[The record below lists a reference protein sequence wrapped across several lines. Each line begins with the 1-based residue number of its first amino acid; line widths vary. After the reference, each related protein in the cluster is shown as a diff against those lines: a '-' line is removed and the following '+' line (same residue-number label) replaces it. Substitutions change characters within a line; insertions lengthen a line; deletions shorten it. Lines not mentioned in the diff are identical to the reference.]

1 MTRTLF
7 QGGRV
12 FDGTP
17 APPTDADV
25 VIEDDRIVEVG
36 PGLDG
41 DRRVD
46 CSGHTVLPG
55 LFDAHT
61 HVIFSSLDWVEEL
74 VTPFSFKF
82 YDAMRNLAATLATG
96 ITTVRDAAGADAG
109 VKKAVDEG
117 VIAGPRMQISVNML
131 SQTGGHADGW
141 LRSGVDLD
149 LEWPGN
155 PSGRVDG
162 PDAVRRKVREMIRAG
177 ADVIKVATSGGVLS
191 PTDDPRHPHFRPD
204 ELEEM
209 VAEATAAGIYVMAHA
224 QGAEGIKN
232 AVRAG
237 IRSIEHGIYLDDE
250 GIELMVQ
257 RGTWLVPTLVAPL
270 GVLDAVDAGASI
282 PASSVEKAKAV
293 IEVHQQAVG
302 RAIDAGVKVAMGTDS
317 GVAPHGANLRELGL
331 LVRCGMS
338 PQQALVATTSSAA
351 ELMGLGEELG
361 TLEPGKRAD
370 LVLLDG
376 DALEVATLRER
387 VRQVWKD
394 GVLVAEDG
402 KVLR

>member
-1 MTRTLF
+1 M
-7 QGGRV
+7 
-12 FDGTP
+12 
-17 APPTDADV
+17 APVTEADV
-25 VIEDDRIVEVG
+25 VVEDGRIVEVG

-41 DRRVD
+41 DESVD
-46 CSGHTVLPG
+46 CAGQTVLPG

-61 HVIFSSLDWVEEL
+61 HVMFSTLDWVEEL

-82 YDAMRNLAATLATG
+82 YDAMRNLEATLATG

-109 VKKAVDEG
+109 IKKAVDEG
-117 VIAGPRMQISVNML
+117 VIAGPRMRISVNML

-204 ELEEM
+204 ELEEI
-209 VAEATAAGIYVMAHA
+209 VAEATAAGLYVMAHA

-232 AVRAG
+232 AARAG

-250 GIELMVQ
+250 GIDLMLQ

-270 GVLDAVDAGASI
+270 GVLDAVDAGASL

-293 IEVHQQAVG
+293 VEVHQQAVG
-302 RAIDAGVKVAMGTDS
+302 GAIAAGVKVAMGTDS
-317 GVAPHGANLRELGL
+317 GVAPHGANLRELDL

-338 PQQALVATTSSAA
+338 PQQALTATTSSAA
-351 ELMGLGEELG
+351 ELMGLDGELG

-394 GVLVAEDG
+394 GVLVVEDG